1 MIDGEVVALDESGR
15 PSFAALQN
23 VLSAKLPLY
32 YYVFDVVT
40 WRGDDLRKLPL
51 SDRRRILEESV
62 LRDRADP
69 IRLFKTFDAKPA
81 ELLAA
86 AKKHGLEG
94 IIAKRI
100 DSPYQ

>member
-23 VLSAKLPLY
+23 VLSAK
-32 YYVFDVVT
+32 
-40 WRGDDLRKLPL
+40 
-51 SDRRRILEESV
+51 
-62 LRDRADP
+62 
-69 IRLFKTFDAKPA
+69 FDAKPA

-100 DSPYQ
+100 DSPYRPESGRVPGSSTRRILDRNW

>member
-40 WRGDDLRKLPL
+40 WGGDHLRNRPLP
-51 SDRRRILEESV
+51 DRRRILEESV

-69 IRLFKTFDAKPA
+69 IRVSEGFDAKPVERTSCCCKEA
-81 ELLAA
+81 WT
-86 AKKHGLEG
+86 
-94 IIAKRI
+94 
-100 DSPYQ
+100 